1 MHLSKVIGRDPLSE
15 IDQNY
20 VGQHHLIT
28 LFKKLWAGN
37 ADVISM
43 HYAGTGS
50 VISGVTK
57 TGKRTLMGLIDHG
70 MKTINRFYIG
80 NFEDRS
86 KQNCIDLLLGQHTE
100 TIQGIESKRNGN

>member
-1 MHLSKVIGRDPLSE
+1 MQQLKVNLANVFGQEPLYE
-15 IDQNY
+15 VDNNNPNL
-20 VGQHHLIT
+20 QHNFIVS
-28 LFKKLWAGN
+28 FKNLWAQN
-37 ADVISM
+37 ADFISM

-70 MKTINRFYIG
+70 MKSINRFYVG
-80 NFEDRS
+80 NFEDQI

-100 TIQGIESKRNGN
+100 TING